1 MNINKF
7 IIEYLKCIGFEEKD
21 FVLKE
26 GDSEFGYFISLIVD
40 EGHPR
45 IGSLLGK
52 HGKNLKALE
61 QLIIVAGRS
70 VEVHPYFI
78 VRFTQ

>member
-1 MNINKF
+1 MNIKF

-26 GDSEFGYFISLIVD
+26 GDSELGYFISLIVD
-40 EGHPR
+40 EGHPK

-52 HGKNLKALE
+52 HRKNLKALE

-70 VEVHPYFI
+70 SDIHPYFI
-78 VRFTQ
+78 VRFKQ